1 MDIVKATNVIG
12 VSVENAQGDSLGEI
26 EDLMLDKL
34 EGTVEYVVLS
44 FGGFL
49 GLGDKL
55 FAMPWSIFTYNLERE
70 CFVINMDQERLE
82 NAPGFDRDHW
92 PDVTSPTWS
101 NSINRYY
108 GTQRHHS

>member
-12 VSVENAQGDSLGEI
+12 VSVENLQGDSLGEI

-55 FAMPWSIFTYNLERE
+55 FAMPWSIFTYNAERE
-70 CFVINMDQERLE
+70 CFVINLDQKRLE

-92 PDVTSPTWS
+92 PDVSSPTWS
-101 NSINRYY
+101 TSINNYY
-108 GTQRHHS
+108 GTERHH

>member
-12 VSVENAQGDSLGEI
+12 VNVENIQGESLGEI

-55 FAMPWSIFTYNLERE
+55 FAMPWSIFTYNTKRE
-70 CFVINMDQERLE
+70 CFVINLDQKRLE

-92 PDVTSPTWS
+92 PDISSPTWS
-101 NSINRYY
+101 SSINRYY
-108 GTQRHHS
+108 GTERHH